1 MAKVILIIEG
11 KMDITVDFLSDDYQK
26 PYKILN
32 MLNAQELSELKQE
45 IDTFQSIELKNI
57 RF

>member
-1 MAKVILIIEG
+1 
-11 KMDITVDFLSDDYQK
+11 MDITVDFLSDDYQK